1 MAGLTVRKP
10 LGHATT
16 NFGARQPFDT
26 RRQPE
31 GQKGTGTQITPVG
44 APGLTVGDMVGTPV
58 LVVLEVDRAVL
69 QPEGQVAPTGARQP
83 VRTRVKPEG
92 HFRERRAH
100 ETPRALV
107 VRLQPDGHV
116 DVRLGALQ
124 PRPAVFDFT
133 RVQPA
138 GQAAERAQIIPRDL
152 RLILPATLAAIIVH
166 PAGQD
171 LAGL

>member
-16 NFGARQPFDT
+16 KFGARQPFDT

-31 GQKGTGTQITPVG
+31 GQKGTGTQMTPVG
-44 APGLTVGDMVGTPV
+44 APVPV
-58 LVVLEVDRAVL
+58 VFEVDRAVV

-92 HFRERRAH
+92 HLRERRAQ

-107 VRLQPDGHV
+107 MRLQPDGHV

-124 PRPAVFDFT
+124 PRPVVFDVT
-133 RVQPA
+133 RVQPV
-138 GQAAERAQIIPRDL
+138 GQVEACAQIIPRDL
-152 RLILPATLAAIIVH
+152 RLILPATLAAIIVQ

-171 LAGL
+171 LAGF